1 VLGKAWKGVLYDALD
16 ARCPPVCSGSAT
28 GAPAAPTELQI
39 ALRAKTRL
47 YCERFVFGKLYS
59 SMFQGDFEDCFLN
72 QKLSERVAS
81 LAFLQPV
88 HLDVDPSRLDGP
100 VAERGAG
107 DTPAHACVAGAAAC
121 LGGLADATCPSD
133 KVRACG
139 LKALSEHRTF
149 LI

>member
-1 VLGKAWKGVLYDALD
+1 
-16 ARCPPVCSGSAT
+16 
-28 GAPAAPTELQI
+28 
-39 ALRAKTRL
+39 LRAKTRL